1 MKDMK
6 TKEIEIKRSDECKE
20 LIRFIGSYDAA
31 ILGLTVEAI
40 QEEYGDKGYDIIKEA
55 MFQKGKLDA
64 MELKELGITFKSFRD
79 FGMFFGTSLNGIVN
93 SIISPK
99 QKMEVVSEK
108 EVVLTHTACIRCSEW
123 EKLCL
128 SDEMKL
134 KLCDLYF
141 GSFEAYLREIFPGI
155 TVLKEKLIPRGDDVC
170 RIVFK
175 K

>member
-1 MKDMK
+1 MKA
-6 TKEIEIKRSDECKE
+6 KEVEIKSSEECKE
-20 LIRFIGSYDAA
+20 LIRFLGAYDAA
-31 ILGLTVEAI
+31 ILGLTVHAI
-40 QEEYGDKGYDIIKEA
+40 QDKYGEEGYNTIKEA

-64 MELKELGITFKSFRD
+64 SELKEHGITFKSFRE

-99 QKMEVVSEK
+99 QKMEVVSEN
-108 EVVLTHTACIRCSEW
+108 EVVLTHTDCIRCREW
-123 EKLCL
+123 KKLGFSNEK
-128 SDEMKL
+128 MQ

-141 GSFEAYLREIFPGI
+141 GSFEAYMRELFPDI
-155 TVLKEKLIPRGDDVC
+155 RVVKEKLIPRGDEVC

>member
-1 MKDMK
+1 MKAMDMK
-6 TKEIEIKRSDECKE
+6 IRNDDECKE

-31 ILGLTVEAI
+31 ILGFTVQAI
-40 QEEYGDKGYDIIKEA
+40 MERYGEEGYNIIKEA
-55 MFQKGKLDA
+55 MFRKGRLDA
-64 MELKELGITFKSFRD
+64 SELKEHRITFGSFRE

-99 QKMEVVSEK
+99 QKMEIVSEN

-123 EKLCL
+123 DKIGFA
-128 SDEMKL
+128 DEMKL
-134 KLCDLYF
+134 RLCDLYF
-141 GSFEAYLREIFPGI
+141 GSFEAYMKEIFPEI
-155 TVLKEKLIPRGDDVC
+155 RVIKEKLIPRGDNVC